1 MRKYF
6 IIFIGLLIGCQSK
19 PVYKA
24 ESRHETSIEDVKS
37 KELEKLEESEQHFR
51 DSLYK
56 RESDHYISK
65 LEEIPNREDDAY
77 RITIKSKNGSWKKT
91 KVMNTRPRM
100 SRISDCNDLYTVV
113 GFPCGGPCHSEVFVF
128 TSKTKPDEQYDY
140 VEIVK
145 NKPNMITHFRNEEF
159 ENLIVRNLTNNKEM
173 NINISEIELFSL
185 DFIDSV
191 CLNKNDLNIF
201 YTTQNDKQKIKT
213 TNVKAIL

>member
-1 MRKYF
+1 MRTYF

-19 PVYKA
+19 PVSKTD
-24 ESRHETSIEDVKS
+24 SETSIEDVKS
-37 KELEKLEESEQHFR
+37 KELEKLEESVHHFR
-51 DSLYK
+51 DRLYT

-65 LEEIPNREDDAY
+65 IEEIPNREDDAY

-91 KVMNTRPRM
+91 KVINTRPHM

-113 GFPCGGPCHSEVFVF
+113 SFPCGGPCHSEVFVF
-128 TSKTKPDEQYDY
+128 TSKTKADEQYDY

-159 ENLIVRNLTNNKEM
+159 ENLIVRNLTSNKEM
-173 NINISEIELFSL
+173 NINISEIKLFSL

-191 CLNKNDLNIF
+191 CLNKNELHIF

>member
-1 MRKYF
+1 MRTYF

-19 PVYKA
+19 PVSKTD
-24 ESRHETSIEDVKS
+24 SETSIEDVKS
-37 KELEKLEESEQHFR
+37 KELEKLEESEHHFR
-51 DSLYK
+51 DRLYT

-65 LEEIPNREDDAY
+65 IEEIPNREDDAY

-91 KVMNTRPRM
+91 KIINTRPHM

-113 GFPCGGPCHSEVFVF
+113 SFPCGGPCHSEVFVF
-128 TSKTKPDEQYDY
+128 TSKTKADEQYDY

-159 ENLIVRNLTNNKEM
+159 ENLIVRNLTSNKEM
-173 NINISEIELFSL
+173 NINISEIKLFSL

-191 CLNKNDLNIF
+191 CLNKNELHIF

>member
-1 MRKYF
+1 MRTYF

-19 PVYKA
+19 PVSKT
-24 ESRHETSIEDVKS
+24 ESETAIEDVKS
-37 KELEKLEESEQHFR
+37 KDLEKLEESEQHFR
-51 DSLYK
+51 DRLYT

-65 LEEIPNREDDAY
+65 IEEIPNREDDAY

-91 KVMNTRPRM
+91 KVINTRPHM
-100 SRISDCNDLYTVV
+100 SIISDCNDLYTVV
-113 GFPCGGPCHSEVFVF
+113 SFPCGGPCHSEVFVF
-128 TSKTKPDEQYDY
+128 TSKTKADEQYDY

-159 ENLIVRNLTNNKEM
+159 ENLIVRNLTSNKEM
-173 NINISEIELFSL
+173 NINISEIKLFSL

-191 CLNKNDLNIF
+191 CLNKNELHIF
-201 YTTQNDKQKIKT
+201 YTTQKDKQKIKT

>member
-19 PVYKA
+19 PAYKA
-24 ESRHETSIEDVKS
+24 ESRHETAIEDVKS

-51 DSLYK
+51 DRLYT
-56 RESDHYISK
+56 RESAHYISK
-65 LEEIPNREDDAY
+65 IEEIPNREDDAY

-91 KVMNTRPRM
+91 KVMNTRPQM

-113 GFPCGGPCHSEVFVF
+113 SFPCGGPCHSEVFVF

-140 VEIVK
+140 AEIVK

-159 ENLIVRNLTNNKEM
+159 ENLIVRNLTSNKEM